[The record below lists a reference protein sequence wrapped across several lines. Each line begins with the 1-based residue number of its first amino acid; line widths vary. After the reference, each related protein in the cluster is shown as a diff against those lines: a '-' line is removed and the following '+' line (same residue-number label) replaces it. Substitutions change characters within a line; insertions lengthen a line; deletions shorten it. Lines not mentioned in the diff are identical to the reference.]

1 MKIAER
7 EDTARVPAWT
17 VEFLRER
24 SDRLQRR
31 LAAPADPAFASAEE
45 EDSIHCWVLLWAAV
59 GDLPSTIHQP
69 LEDLQLLHAR
79 VAERIDRGGVA
90 DISPEV
96 EQLVRAVLCERLD
109 RLTSEVVRRL
119 A

>member
-7 EDTARVPAWT
+7 EDTAQIPTWT
-17 VEFLRER
+17 VEFLRDR

-31 LAAPADPAFASAEE
+31 LADPADPVFTSGEE
-45 EDSIHCWVLLWAAV
+45 EDSIHCWVLLWAALEH
-59 GDLPSTIHQP
+59 LPATVHQP

-109 RLTSEVVRRL
+109 RLTAEVLRRL